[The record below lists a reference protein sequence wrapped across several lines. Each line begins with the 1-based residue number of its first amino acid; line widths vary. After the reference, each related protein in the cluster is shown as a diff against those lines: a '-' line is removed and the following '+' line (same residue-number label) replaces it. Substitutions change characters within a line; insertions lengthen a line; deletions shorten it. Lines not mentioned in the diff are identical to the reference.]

1 MLCSSREMM
10 HIQVLHLE
18 GHKLQLQL
26 CTEAFLLMT
35 ELIFILSD
43 VIFQCI
49 IQFYLRSI
57 ISHSSIVVLHF
68 GELMHGPHIKSGHK
82 MNFPENWNGYCIR
95 KVSLSVLSVGTFK
108 VVIYQSRL
116 NHLKHLKIH
125 SILKVKID
133 QDSVK
138 TQQGLRKDSVKTQ

>member
-1 MLCSSREMM
+1 MTRQQWPIWGIFNELLLTQNVNVACNVKCDFFVIFKHCVNDHEMM

-57 ISHSSIVVLHF
+57 ISHSPIVVLYF

-82 MNFPENWNGYCIR
+82 MNFPENWNGYIALVKFLCR
-95 KVSLSVLSVGTFK
+95 FWFLAF
-108 VVIYQSRL
+108 
-116 NHLKHLKIH
+116 LKK
-125 SILKVKID
+125 
-133 QDSVK
+133 
-138 TQQGLRKDSVKTQ
+138 

>member
-1 MLCSSREMM
+1 MLPDRSILMLCDIFGDFQTLWVAHEMM

-57 ISHSSIVVLHF
+57 ISHSPIVVLYF

-82 MNFPENWNGYCIR
+82 MNFPENWNGYIAKFLCR
-95 KVSLSVLSVGTFK
+95 F
-108 VVIYQSRL
+108 
-116 NHLKHLKIH
+116 
-125 SILKVKID
+125 
-133 QDSVK
+133 
-138 TQQGLRKDSVKTQ
+138 